1 MNEIIENILC
11 DYHIGKILNVK
22 SVNKGNTSDASY
34 VLSDQGQW
42 VLRKLKNIEQGVT
55 EYAISNILSNDNICP
70 RIITTKSNIG
80 YSYYQGSY
88 YNLQEYIPSQHIKND
103 LETFKKL
110 GRVLGILH
118 SRLKDNMDLIE
129 QEDRF
134 PLEDLWK
141 KTKNRWNDVQNQF
154 DYSTFTTKNF
164 EELIYEMV
172 TYQNI
177 KNTFIHGDLG
187 KWNLLYNSP
196 KVYIIDFG
204 KVRKGDNHFDVAAIL
219 TSMISFDLSKEF
231 TCKYLRAFHEE
242 YKNYVDDFQWEK
254 LQKNIQ
260 LWILRG
266 IFAFLLHSSNKTN
279 SIENI
284 KKMMDLE
291 LKLNNVICEN
301 LI

>member
-11 DYHIGKILNVK
+11 DYHIGNILNVK
-22 SVNKGNTSDASY
+22 AVNKGNTSDASY

-42 VLRKLKNIEQGVT
+42 VLRKLKNIEQGVI

-103 LETFKKL
+103 LGTFKKL
-110 GRVLGILH
+110 GRILGILH
-118 SRLKDNMDLIE
+118 SRLKDNIDLIE

-141 KTKNRWNDVQNQF
+141 KTKNKWNDIRNQF
-154 DYSTFTTKNF
+154 DYSIFTTSNF

-177 KNTFIHGDLG
+177 KNRFIHGDLG

-204 KVRKGDNHFDVAAIL
+204 EVRKGDNHFDVAAIL
-219 TSMISFDLSKEF
+219 TSMISFDLSDEF
-231 TCKYLRAFHEE
+231 ICKYLHAFHEE
-242 YKNYVDDFQWEK
+242 YKNYMEDFQWKK

-266 IFAFLLHSSNKTN
+266 ILALLLYSSNKPN
-279 SIENI
+279 FIESV
-284 KKMMDLE
+284 KKMVDLE

-301 LI
+301 FI